1 MSGDQW
7 FLKVYDN
14 FHYQDED
21 ETYMRGPYPSGL
33 AALSAARGIVDE
45 SLRREKRHSQSVA
58 QLLSRYRSFGEDPV
72 VIGPDDVDF
81 SAWDYAAARAAE
93 IFAEPPREDDD
104 D

>member
-1 MSGDQW
+1 MSGEW

-21 ETYMRGPYPSGL
+21 ETYLRGPYPSGRH
-33 AALSAARGIVDE
+33 ALSEARGIVDA
-45 SLRREKRHSQSVA
+45 SLRKEKRHSQSVA

-72 VIGPDDVDF
+72 VLGPEAVDF
-81 SAWDYAAARAAE
+81 SAWDYAAERAAA
-93 IFAEPPREDDD
+93 IFAEPASEDDD